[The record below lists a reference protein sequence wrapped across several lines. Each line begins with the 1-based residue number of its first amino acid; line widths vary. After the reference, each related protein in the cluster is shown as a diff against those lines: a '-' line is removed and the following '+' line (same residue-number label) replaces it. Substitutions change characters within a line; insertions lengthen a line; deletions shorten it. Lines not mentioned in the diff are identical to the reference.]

1 MAVPSQSARPGT
13 LAVVQVLGR
22 MISRMRTHLC
32 LGAIWCLSGVLLV
45 SAPVICIGQNAP
57 AANSKAN
64 VVNRVQR
71 LIRRGAL
78 QQARED
84 LNLAI
89 KSYPKAADLLD
100 LLGVV
105 EAQQGDLAAAAAN
118 FKKSI
123 ELDPHL
129 VGAYLN
135 LGHIYQQQI
144 GKDKSAAPKAIT
156 VYTRLLGIDPE
167 NVEANFQLALLNE
180 QQGDYRSSL
189 AHLERLPA
197 EARKRPRVLLIR
209 LADDA
214 ALGQRAS
221 ADRIA
226 TMLPA
231 DASLDEAD
239 VLAVL
244 PALDTS
250 RTRHFAIQ
258 LLESLERRG
267 RASSGALYQ
276 LAMLYQESGQLAKAR
291 SVLEKV
297 AQSKPAS
304 VPILL
309 QLARIAERQKEYK
322 QALGYL
328 AHARDLAPEDA
339 AVHFFFGVVCVEA
352 NLGQEAYVSLK
363 KAVALDPGNPYYNYA
378 LGAVILARDD
388 THPAIQCFQRYCK
401 AKPDDPRGEFALGVA
416 YFYSH
421 DLESAKTHLKAV
433 TKFQQTAPG
442 AHYFL
447 GRIADLEGRLDQAAA
462 DLALSLRERP
472 GYADA
477 LAELGIVRIK
487 QKEYPA
493 AREALEAAVRKAP
506 NNYRANL
513 NLMILYA
520 RTGDPRVK
528 AQRERFQ
535 KLQKTRAQ
543 TAKDF
548 LRTIKVERQT
558 TAENGN

>member
-1 MAVPSQSARPGT
+1 MGEEKHKQRSPTGWPS
-13 LAVVQVLGR
+13 LWVL
-22 MISRMRTHLC
+22 
-32 LGAIWCLSGVLLV
+32 IWCLLLGILVLCANRRTLAQGPKAGMV
-45 SAPVICIGQNAP
+45 S
-57 AANSKAN
+57 
-64 VVNRVQR
+64 RVQQ

-78 QQARED
+78 REARKE
-84 LNLAI
+84 LNHAI
-89 KSYPKAADLLD
+89 EAYPKAAELFD
-100 LLGVV
+100 LLGIV

-123 ELDPHL
+123 KLDAHL

-144 GKDKSAAPKAIT
+144 GRDKTAAPHAIA

-167 NVEANFQLALLNE
+167 NVEANFQLALLKE

-197 EARKRPRVLLIR
+197 ESRKSPRVLLIR

-221 ADRIA
+221 AERIA
-226 TMLPA
+226 TMLHA
-231 DASLDEAD
+231 DTSVDEAD

-244 PALDTS
+244 PALDTT

-276 LAMLYQESGQLAKAR
+276 LAMLYQESGQLGKAR
-291 SVLEKV
+291 SLLDRV
-297 AQSKPAS
+297 ARSEPSS
-304 VPILL
+304 VPVLL
-309 QLARIAERQKEYK
+309 QLARIAEQQKEYK
-322 QALGYL
+322 SALGYL
-328 AHARDLAPEDA
+328 AHARDLAPDDA
-339 AVHFFFGVVCVEA
+339 AVHFFFGVVCVEE
-352 NLGQEAYVSLK
+352 NLGQEAYDSLK
-363 KAVALDPGNPYYNYA
+363 KAVELAPGNPYYNYA

-421 DLESAKTHLKAV
+421 DLKSAKSHLEAV
-433 TKFQQTAPG
+433 TQFQQTAPG

-447 GRIADLEGRLDQAAA
+447 GRIADLEGRLDQAVAE
-462 DLALSLRERP
+462 LAQSLRERP

-477 LAELGIVRIK
+477 LTELGIVRMK
-487 QKEYPA
+487 QKKYD
-493 AREALEAAVRKAP
+493 EAAKLLQTALKNEP
-506 NNYRANL
+506 NDYRANL
-513 NLMILYA
+513 NLMVLYE
-520 RTGDPRVK
+520 RTHNPR
-528 AQRERFQ
+528 AAIQRKRFEAL
-535 KLQKTRAQ
+535 KKSRAK
-543 TAKDF
+543 TAKQF
-548 LRTIKVERQT
+548 LRTIKVER
-558 TAENGN
+558 TALKSDRH